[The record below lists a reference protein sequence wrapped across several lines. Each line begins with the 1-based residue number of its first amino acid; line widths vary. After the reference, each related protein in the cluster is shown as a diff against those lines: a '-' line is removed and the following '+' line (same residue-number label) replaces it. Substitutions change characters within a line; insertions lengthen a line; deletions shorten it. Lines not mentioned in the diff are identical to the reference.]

1 MPSSIKPTSRKM
13 RQHDPFCGDIPAK
26 EESNIVRYNCI
37 SVSKRFVMKIINAY
51 PIKII
56 FL

>member
-1 MPSSIKPTSRKM
+1 MIRFVVIFLKI
-13 RQHDPFCGDIPAK
+13 QAK